1 MIRKVCGMREAGN
14 IREVEALGIDWMG
27 FIFWAHSARNVSLK
41 PDYLPS
47 RCKRVGVFVNAPMAF
62 IREKVREFGLDIL
75 QLHGG
80 EDADFIRQ
88 LRTELPSLS
97 VVKALNVAR
106 EEDLEQSKRYEGLCD
121 YFLFDT
127 KAEKVGG
134 NGKAFDWN
142 ILHSYKGDTPFL
154 LSGGIGPDD
163 KERLR
168 AFHHPQMAGIDLNS
182 RFEIRPAVKDI
193 HLLKSFLHEQD

>member
-1 MIRKVCGMREAGN
+1 MIRKVCGMRESGN
-14 IREVEALGIDWMG
+14 IREAEALGIDWMG

-75 QLHGG
+75 QLHGS
-80 EDADFIRQ
+80 EDEDFIRQ
-88 LRTELPSLS
+88 LRSELPSLTL
-97 VVKALNVAR
+97 VKALNVAR

-134 NGKAFDWN
+134 NGKSFEWD
-142 ILHSYKGDTPFL
+142 ILHSYKGNTPFL

>member
-14 IREVEALGIDWMG
+14 IREVEALGFDWMG

-75 QLHGG
+75 QLHGS
-80 EDADFIRQ
+80 EDEDFIRQ
-88 LRTELPSLS
+88 LRSELPSLTL
-97 VVKALNVAR
+97 VKALNVAR

-134 NGKAFDWN
+134 NGKAFDWD
-142 ILHSYKGDTPFL
+142 ILHSYKGNTPFL

>member
-75 QLHGG
+75 QLHGS
-80 EDADFIRQ
+80 EDEDFIRQ
-88 LRTELPSLS
+88 LRAELPSLTL
-97 VVKALNVAR
+97 VKALNVAR

-121 YFLFDT
+121 YLLFDT

>member
-1 MIRKVCGMREAGN
+1 MRDADN
-14 IREVEALGIDWMG
+14 IREVETLGIDWMG
-27 FIFWAHSARNVSLK
+27 FIFWAPSPRNVADK
-41 PDYLPS
+41 PEYLPERS
-47 RCKRVGVFVNAPMAF
+47 KRVGVFVDAPAPF
-62 IREKVREFGLDIL
+62 IRKKAQEFGLDVI
-75 QLHGG
+75 QLHGH
-80 EDADFIRQ
+80 EDEDFIRQ
-88 LRTELPSLS
+88 LRAELPSLS

-134 NGKAFDWN
+134 NGKSFDWD
-142 ILHSYKGDTPFL
+142 ILHNYKGETPFL

-168 AFHHPQMAGIDLNS
+168 AFHHPKMAGIDLNS

-193 HLLKSFLHEQD
+193 HLLKSFLHEQN

>member
-62 IREKVREFGLDIL
+62 IREKVREFGLNIL

-88 LRTELPSLS
+88 LRTELPSLTL
-97 VVKALNVAR
+97 VKALNVAR

-134 NGKAFDWN
+134 NGKSFDWD
-142 ILHSYKGDTPFL
+142 ILHNYKGTTPFL

>member
-1 MIRKVCGMREAGN
+1 MIRKVCGMRESGN

-47 RCKRVGVFVNAPMAF
+47 RCKRVGVFVNAPISF
-62 IREKVREFGLDIL
+62 IREKVRDFGLDIL
-75 QLHGG
+75 QLHGS
-80 EDADFIRQ
+80 EDEDFIRQ
-88 LRTELPSLS
+88 LRSELPSLTL
-97 VVKALNVAR
+97 VKALNVAR

-134 NGKAFDWN
+134 NGKSFDWD
-142 ILHSYKGDTPFL
+142 ILNGYKGATPFL
-154 LSGGIGPDD
+154 LSGGISPDD
-163 KERLR
+163 KERLK
-168 AFHHPQMAGIDLNS
+168 AFQHPKMAGFDLNS
-182 RFEIRPAVKDI
+182 RFEKSPAVKDI
-193 HLLKSFLHEQD
+193 HLLKSFLHE

>member
-27 FIFWAHSARNVSLK
+27 FIFWAHSARNVRLK

-62 IREKVREFGLDIL
+62 IREKVGDFGLDIL

-80 EDADFIRQ
+80 EDEDFIRQ
-88 LRTELPSLS
+88 LRSELPSLTL
-97 VVKALNVAR
+97 VKALNVAR

-142 ILHSYKGDTPFL
+142 ILHSYKGNTPFL

>member
-1 MIRKVCGMREAGN
+1 MIRKVCGMRESGN

-75 QLHGG
+75 QLHGS
-80 EDADFIRQ
+80 EDEDFIRQ
-88 LRTELPSLS
+88 LRTELPSLLI
-97 VVKALNVAR
+97 VKALNVAHK
-106 EEDLEQSKRYEGLCD
+106 EDLEQSERYEGLCD
-121 YFLFDT
+121 FFLFDT
-127 KAEKVGG
+127 KAEKIGG
-134 NGKAFDWN
+134 NGKAFDWS
-142 ILHSYKGDTPFL
+142 ILHSYKGNTPFL

>member
-1 MIRKVCGMREAGN
+1 MIRKVCGMRESGN

-47 RCKRVGVFVNAPMAF
+47 RCKRVGVFVNAPISF
-62 IREKVREFGLDIL
+62 IREKVRDFGLDIL

-80 EDADFIRQ
+80 EDEDFIRQ
-88 LRTELPSLS
+88 LRTELPSLLI
-97 VVKALNVAR
+97 VKALNVAHK
-106 EEDLEQSKRYEGLCD
+106 EDLEQSERYEGLCD
-121 YFLFDT
+121 FFLFDT

-134 NGKAFDWN
+134 NGKSFDWD
-142 ILHSYKGDTPFL
+142 ILHSYKGATPFL

>member
-1 MIRKVCGMREAGN
+1 MIRKVCGMREAEN

-27 FIFWAHSARNVSLK
+27 FIFWANSARNVSLK

-47 RCKRVGVFVNAPMAF
+47 RCKRVGVFVNAPMPF
-62 IREKVREFGLDIL
+62 IREKARDFGLDIL

-80 EDADFIRQ
+80 EDEDFIRQ
-88 LRTELPSLS
+88 LRSELSSLTL
-97 VVKALNVAR
+97 VKALNVAR
-106 EEDLEQSKRYEGLCD
+106 REDLEQSKRYEGFCD

-134 NGKAFDWN
+134 NGKSFDWD
-142 ILHSYKGDTPFL
+142 ILNGYKGATPFL

-163 KERLR
+163 KERLK
-168 AFHHPQMAGIDLNS
+168 AFRHPKMAGIDLNS

>member
-14 IREVEALGIDWMG
+14 ICEVEALGIDWMG

-47 RCKRVGVFVNAPMAF
+47 RCKRVGVFVNAPISF
-62 IREKVREFGLDIL
+62 IREKVRDFGLDIL

-80 EDADFIRQ
+80 EDEDFIRQ
-88 LRTELPSLS
+88 LRSELPSLLI
-97 VVKALNVAR
+97 VKALNVAHK
-106 EEDLEQSKRYEGLCD
+106 EDLEQSERYEGLCD
-121 YFLFDT
+121 FFLFDT

-134 NGKAFDWN
+134 NGKSFDWD
-142 ILHSYKGDTPFL
+142 ILHNYKGTTPFL

>member
-62 IREKVREFGLDIL
+62 IQEKVGEFGLDIL
-75 QLHGG
+75 QLHGS
-80 EDADFIRQ
+80 EDEDFIRQ
-88 LRTELPSLS
+88 LRSELPSLTL
-97 VVKALNVAR
+97 VKALNVAR

-142 ILHSYKGDTPFL
+142 ILHSYKGNTPFL

>member
-1 MIRKVCGMREAGN
+1 MIRKVCGMRESGN

-75 QLHGG
+75 QLHGS
-80 EDADFIRQ
+80 EDEDFIRQ
-88 LRTELPSLS
+88 LRSELPSLTL
-97 VVKALNVAR
+97 VKALNVAR
-106 EEDLEQSKRYEGLCD
+106 EEDLEQSKRYEGLCG

-134 NGKAFDWN
+134 NGKSFDWD
-142 ILHSYKGDTPFL
+142 ILHNYKGTTPFL

>member
-1 MIRKVCGMREAGN
+1 MIRKVCGMREAEN

-62 IREKVREFGLDIL
+62 IREKVREFGLNIL

-80 EDADFIRQ
+80 EDEDFIRQ
-88 LRTELPSLS
+88 LRSELSSLTL
-97 VVKALNVAR
+97 VKALNVAR
-106 EEDLEQSKRYEGLCD
+106 REDLEQSKRYEGLCD

-134 NGKAFDWN
+134 NGKSFDWD
-142 ILHSYKGDTPFL
+142 ILHSYKGNTPFL

-163 KERLR
+163 KERLK
-168 AFHHPQMAGIDLNS
+168 AFRHPKMAGIDLNS

>member
-134 NGKAFDWN
+134 NGKAFDWD
-142 ILHSYKGDTPFL
+142 ILHSYKGNTPFL

-193 HLLKSFLHEQD
+193 HLLTSFLHEQD

>member
-75 QLHGG
+75 QLHGC

-134 NGKAFDWN
+134 NGKSFDWD

>member
-1 MIRKVCGMREAGN
+1 MIRKVCGMRESGN

-47 RCKRVGVFVNAPMAF
+47 RCKRVGVFVNAPISF
-62 IREKVREFGLDIL
+62 IREKVRDFGLDIL

-80 EDADFIRQ
+80 EDEDFVRQ
-88 LRTELPSLS
+88 LRSELPSLLI
-97 VVKALNVAR
+97 VKALNVAHK
-106 EEDLEQSKRYEGLCD
+106 EDLEQSERYEGLCD
-121 YFLFDT
+121 FFLFDT

-134 NGKAFDWN
+134 NGKSFDWD
-142 ILHSYKGDTPFL
+142 ILHNYKGTTPFL

>member
-88 LRTELPSLS
+88 LRTELPALS

-134 NGKAFDWN
+134 NGKAFDWD
-142 ILHSYKGDTPFL
+142 ILHSYKGNTPFL

-182 RFEIRPAVKDI
+182 QFEIRPAVKDI
-193 HLLKSFLHEQD
+193 HLLTSFLHEQD

>member
-1 MIRKVCGMREAGN
+1 MIRKVCGMRESGN

-47 RCKRVGVFVNAPMAF
+47 KCKRVGVFVNAPMPF
-62 IREKVREFGLDIL
+62 IRGKVGEFGLDIL
-75 QLHGG
+75 QLHGS
-80 EDADFIRQ
+80 EDKDFIRQ
-88 LRTELPSLS
+88 LRSELPSLTL
-97 VVKALNVAR
+97 VKALNVAR
-106 EEDLEQSKRYEGLCD
+106 GEDLEQSKRYEGLCD

-134 NGKAFDWN
+134 NGKSFDWD
-142 ILHSYKGDTPFL
+142 ILHSYKGNTPFL

>member
-80 EDADFIRQ
+80 ENADFIRQ
-88 LRTELPSLS
+88 LRSELPSLTL
-97 VVKALNVAR
+97 VKALNVAR

-127 KAEKVGG
+127 KAEKIGG
-134 NGKAFDWN
+134 NGKAFDWD
-142 ILHSYKGDTPFL
+142 ILHNYKGNTPFL

>member
-1 MIRKVCGMREAGN
+1 
-14 IREVEALGIDWMG
+14 MG

-47 RCKRVGVFVNAPMAF
+47 RCKRVGVFVNAPISF
-62 IREKVREFGLDIL
+62 IREKVRDFGLDIL

-80 EDADFIRQ
+80 EDEDFIRQ
-88 LRTELPSLS
+88 LRSELPSLLI
-97 VVKALNVAR
+97 VKALNVAHK
-106 EEDLEQSKRYEGLCD
+106 EDLEQSERYEGLCD
-121 YFLFDT
+121 FFLFDT

-134 NGKAFDWN
+134 NGKSFDWD
-142 ILHSYKGDTPFL
+142 ILHNYKGTTPFL

>member
-1 MIRKVCGMREAGN
+1 MIRKVCGMRESGN

-75 QLHGG
+75 QLHGR

-134 NGKAFDWN
+134 NGKSFDWE
-142 ILHSYKGDTPFL
+142 ILHSYKGNTPFL

>member
-75 QLHGG
+75 QLHGR

-134 NGKAFDWN
+134 NGKSFDWE
-142 ILHSYKGDTPFL
+142 ILHSYKGNTPFL

-182 RFEIRPAVKDI
+182 RFEISPAVKDI

>member
-47 RCKRVGVFVNAPMAF
+47 RCKRVGVFVNAPMPL

-80 EDADFIRQ
+80 EDEDFIRQ
-88 LRTELPSLS
+88 LRAELPSLTL
-97 VVKALNVAR
+97 VKALNVAR

-193 HLLKSFLHEQD
+193 HLLTSFLHEQD

>member
-1 MIRKVCGMREAGN
+1 MIRKVCGMRESGN

-75 QLHGG
+75 QLHGS
-80 EDADFIRQ
+80 EDEDFIRQ
-88 LRTELPSLS
+88 LRSELPSLTL
-97 VVKALNVAR
+97 VKALNVAR

-134 NGKAFDWN
+134 NGKAFDWD
-142 ILHSYKGDTPFL
+142 ILHSYKDNTPFL

-182 RFEIRPAVKDI
+182 RFEISPAVKDI

>member
-1 MIRKVCGMREAGN
+1 MIRKVCGMRESGN

-27 FIFWAHSARNVSLK
+27 FIFWAPSPRNVSLK
-41 PDYLPS
+41 PDYLPA
-47 RCKRVGVFVNAPMAF
+47 RCKRVGVFVNAPISF
-62 IREKVREFGLDIL
+62 IREKVGDFGLDII
-75 QLHGG
+75 QLHGR
-80 EDADFIRQ
+80 EDEAFIRQ
-88 LRTELPSLS
+88 LRSELPSLLI
-97 VVKALNVAR
+97 VKALNVAR

-134 NGKAFDWN
+134 NGKAFDWD
-142 ILHSYKGDTPFL
+142 ILHSYKDNTSFL

-182 RFEIRPAVKDI
+182 RFEISPAVKDI

>member
-1 MIRKVCGMREAGN
+1 MIRKVCGMRESGN

-62 IREKVREFGLDIL
+62 IREKVGEFGLDIL
-75 QLHGG
+75 QLHGS
-80 EDADFIRQ
+80 EDEDFIRQ
-88 LRTELPSLS
+88 LRSELPSLLI
-97 VVKALNVAR
+97 VKALNVAHK
-106 EEDLEQSKRYEGLCD
+106 EDLEQSERYEGLCN

-134 NGKAFDWN
+134 NGKAFDWD
-142 ILHSYKGDTPFL
+142 ILHSYKGNTPFL

-168 AFHHPQMAGIDLNS
+168 AFHHPQMAFPFPFLSAILY
-182 RFEIRPAVKDI
+182 FP
-193 HLLKSFLHEQD
+193 LSFI

>member
-134 NGKAFDWN
+134 NGKAFDWD
-142 ILHSYKGDTPFL
+142 ILHSYKGNTPFL
-154 LSGGIGPDD
+154 LSGGLGPDD

-193 HLLKSFLHEQD
+193 HLLTSFLHEQD

>member
-134 NGKAFDWN
+134 NGKAFDWD
-142 ILHSYKGDTPFL
+142 ILHSYKGNTPFL

-168 AFHHPQMAGIDLNS
+168 AFPHPQMAGIDLNS
-182 RFEIRPAVKDI
+182 RVEIRPAVKDI
-193 HLLKSFLHEQD
+193 HLLTSFLHEQD

>member
-1 MIRKVCGMREAGN
+1 MIRKVCGMRESGN

-47 RCKRVGVFVNAPMAF
+47 RCKRVGVFVNAPISF
-62 IREKVREFGLDIL
+62 IREKVRDFGLDIL

-80 EDADFIRQ
+80 EDEDFIRQ
-88 LRTELPSLS
+88 LRSELPSLLI
-97 VVKALNVAR
+97 VKALNVAHK
-106 EEDLEQSKRYEGLCD
+106 EDLEQSERYEGLCD
-121 YFLFDT
+121 FFLFDT

-134 NGKAFDWN
+134 NGKSFDWD
-142 ILHSYKGDTPFL
+142 ILHNYKGTTPFL

>member
-14 IREVEALGIDWMG
+14 IREAEALGIDWMG

-47 RCKRVGVFVNAPMAF
+47 RCKRVGVFVNAPIPF
-62 IREKVREFGLDIL
+62 IREKAREFGLDIL

-80 EDADFIRQ
+80 EDEDFILQ
-88 LRTELPSLS
+88 LRTELPSLTL
-97 VVKALNVAR
+97 VKALNVAR

-142 ILHSYKGDTPFL
+142 ILHSYKGNTPFL

>member
-75 QLHGG
+75 QLHGS
-80 EDADFIRQ
+80 EDEDFIRQ
-88 LRTELPSLS
+88 LRSELPSLTL
-97 VVKALNVAR
+97 VKALNVAR

-134 NGKAFDWN
+134 NGKAFDWD
-142 ILHSYKGDTPFL
+142 ILHSYKGNTPFL

>member
-1 MIRKVCGMREAGN
+1 MIRKVCGMRESGN

-47 RCKRVGVFVNAPMAF
+47 RCKRVGVFVNAPISF
-62 IREKVREFGLDIL
+62 IREKVRDFGLDIL

-80 EDADFIRQ
+80 EDEDFIRQ
-88 LRTELPSLS
+88 LRSELPSLLI
-97 VVKALNVAR
+97 VKALNVAHK
-106 EEDLEQSKRYEGLCD
+106 EDLEQSERYEGLCD
-121 YFLFDT
+121 FFLFDT

-142 ILHSYKGDTPFL
+142 ILHSYKGNTPFL

>member
-1 MIRKVCGMREAGN
+1 MIRKVCGMREAEN

-47 RCKRVGVFVNAPMAF
+47 RCKRVGVFVNAPMPF
-62 IREKVREFGLDIL
+62 IREKARDFGLDIL

-80 EDADFIRQ
+80 EDEDFIRQ
-88 LRTELPSLS
+88 LRSELSSLTL
-97 VVKALNVAR
+97 VKALNVACG
-106 EEDLEQSKRYEGLCD
+106 EDLEQSKRYEGLCD

-134 NGKAFDWN
+134 NGKSFDWD
-142 ILHSYKGDTPFL
+142 ILQHYDGATPFL

-163 KERLR
+163 KERLK
-168 AFHHPQMAGIDLNS
+168 AFQHPKMAGYDLNS
-182 RFEIRPAVKDI
+182 RFELSPAVKDI
-193 HLLKSFLHEQD
+193 QLLKSFLHE

>member
-62 IREKVREFGLDIL
+62 IREKVREFGLNIL
-75 QLHGG
+75 QLHGS
-80 EDADFIRQ
+80 EDEDFIRQ
-88 LRTELPSLS
+88 LRSELPSLS

-142 ILHSYKGDTPFL
+142 ILHSYKGNTPFL

>member
-1 MIRKVCGMREAGN
+1 MIRKVCGMRESGN

-47 RCKRVGVFVNAPMAF
+47 RCKRVGVFVNAPISF
-62 IREKVREFGLDIL
+62 IREKVRDFGLDIL

-80 EDADFIRQ
+80 EDEDFIRQ
-88 LRTELPSLS
+88 LRSELPSLLI
-97 VVKALNVAR
+97 VKALNVAHK
-106 EEDLEQSKRYEGLCD
+106 EDLEQSERYEGHCD
-121 YFLFDT
+121 FFLFDT
-127 KAEKVGG
+127 KAEKIGG
-134 NGKAFDWN
+134 NGKAFDWS
-142 ILHSYKGDTPFL
+142 ILHSYKGNTPFL

>member
-1 MIRKVCGMREAGN
+1 MIRKVCGMRESGN

-47 RCKRVGVFVNAPMAF
+47 RCKRVGVFVNAPISF
-62 IREKVREFGLDIL
+62 IREKVRDFGLDIL

-80 EDADFIRQ
+80 EDEDFIRQ
-88 LRTELPSLS
+88 LRSELPSLTL
-97 VVKALNVAR
+97 VKALNVAR

-142 ILHSYKGDTPFL
+142 ILHSYKGNTPFL

>member
-1 MIRKVCGMREAGN
+1 MIRKVCGMREDGN

-106 EEDLEQSKRYEGLCD
+106 EEDLEQSKRYKGLCD

-134 NGKAFDWN
+134 NGKAFDWD
-142 ILHSYKGDTPFL
+142 ILHSYKGNTPFL

-193 HLLKSFLHEQD
+193 HLLTSFLHEQD